1 MKKSAF
7 LMALAIAAGMASCA
21 QGPKANM
28 KNEVDTWLWLLLQA
42 WHHAHKVRK
51 PT

>member
-21 QGPKANM
+21 QGTRS
-28 KNEVDTWLWLLLQA
+28 ESQ
-42 WHHAHKVRK
+42 HEE
-51 PT
+51 

>member
-28 KNEVDTWLWLLLQA
+28 KNVVDTLSDMMEVANTQGL
-42 WHHAHKVRK
+42 KD
-51 PT
+51 